1 MGCVFV
7 IALLGAGCGSST
19 ASPGSQA
26 SPGVVYRVSLGYEG
40 VPLKGAPI
48 SRVAWVDPSGN
59 RDRELAVAHVS
70 GSSRGSASTLAV
82 VEPGASLWRM
92 DGGRRGW
99 AHTQTDLGFGVEGWQ
114 APALEVVRAYL
125 GLSSPLR
132 GAVAVRH
139 HDGRVVL
146 VTSQA
151 VITRRLPYPN
161 VAELPS
167 PYDLLSKEDREGDL
181 VVTLLGT
188 ITHRTAQARG
198 LFRVNPD
205 GRGVTTRKLVVG
217 QAPVDVTPAYWLGPR
232 WQASSATSATVS
244 HAAGRPATSDVTYTS
259 ANGDAPLDLDTGEGS
274 HPGFPGTATPIRLA
288 DGTPA
293 KFWYSP
299 PFPDFRGSSSNTSA
313 TATFTVFSAWV
324 FAPSGYRKITKSPN
338 SGSSEFPPFITVTTK
353 HSTITITI
361 NAPAILTRREA
372 LQIARGLRP
381 I

>member
-26 SPGVVYRVSLGYEG
+26 PPGVVYRVSLGYEG

-99 AHTQTDLGFGVEGWQ
+99 AHTQTDLGFGVQGWQ

-132 GAVAVRH
+132 GAVTVRH

-188 ITHRTAQARG
+188 ITHHTAQARG
-198 LFRVNPD
+198 LFRVNPE
-205 GRGVTTRKLVVG
+205 GRGVTTRKLAVG

-232 WQASSATSATVS
+232 WQTSSATSATVS
-244 HAAGRPATSDVTYTS
+244 QAAGRPATSDVTYTPPTATHRWIS
-259 ANGDAPLDLDTGEGS
+259 APAKGHTR
-274 HPGFPGTATPIRLA
+274 GFPGRQRPSASPTARLPSSGTARRSPIFRDRRATPAQPPRSPCSQR
-288 DGTPA
+288 GCSRPA
-293 KFWYSP
+293 ATARSQSP
-299 PFPDFRGSSSNTSA
+299 PTRGRRSSRRSSRSPPNTP
-313 TATFTVFSAWV
+313 
-324 FAPSGYRKITKSPN
+324 PSP
-338 SGSSEFPPFITVTTK
+338 
-353 HSTITITI
+353 STH
-361 NAPAILTRREA
+361 P
-372 LQIARGLRP
+372 
-381 I
+381 